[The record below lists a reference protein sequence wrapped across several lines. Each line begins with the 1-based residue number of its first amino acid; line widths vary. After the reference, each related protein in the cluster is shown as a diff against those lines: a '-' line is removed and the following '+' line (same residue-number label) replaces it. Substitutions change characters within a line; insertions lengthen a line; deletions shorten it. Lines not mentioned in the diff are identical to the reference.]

1 MNYSTDHI
9 LLFLLATVKFV
20 NPDLFSNTNLAF
32 QGIESSILYTAIKIL
47 EYKACFI
54 FSPLFCAYNFKN
66 YYHVRILRIV
76 NSKIS

>member
-54 FSPLFCAYNFKN
+54 F
-66 YYHVRILRIV
+66 
-76 NSKIS
+76 